1 MDATDGVT
9 VGATLFICGMG
20 LLALVAGAY
29 NFLHAL
35 RLSRRCT
42 GDATGTVVDLVDEDF
57 GKKRRRAKALRPE
70 DIEVIAAN
78 EAIAKK
84 KRAYQFKKL
93 TAEQAAADS
102 KVATWRPLVK
112 YTVDGVAYEVKAVR
126 AVVFRRDL
134 VGSTTR
140 VHYDPA
146 RPGRVFWLELDGLPK
161 SLGLMLLLCGAAL
174 ILVGVAV
181 WFILPMLSSLSGGD
195 VSEVVSEA
203 TAAS

>member
-29 NFLHAL
+29 NFLRAL
-35 RLSRRCT
+35 SLSRRCT
-42 GDATGTVVDLVDEDF
+42 GEAAGTVVDLVDEDF
-57 GKKRRRAKALRPE
+57 GKKRRRARALRPE
-70 DIEVIAAN
+70 DIEVLAAN

-102 KVATWRPLVK
+102 KVATWRPLVT
-112 YTVDGVAYEVKAVR
+112 YTVSGVSYEVKAAR

-134 VGSTTR
+134 VGSGTA

-146 RPGRVFWLELDGLPK
+146 KPGRVFWLELDGLPR

-174 ILVGVAV
+174 VLVGAAV
-181 WFILPMLSSLSGGD
+181 WFILPMLSSLSGG
-195 VSEVVSEA
+195 EA
-203 TAAS
+203 AAVAVATTS